1 LSFFKGE
8 KAEKIAEM
16 AESGNSQQNQ
26 QSGDRGKRRNTSGN
40 DGLSNYVFG
49 KVQPQAVPLE
59 EAVLGALML
68 DRDALPLVMD
78 ILRAESFYTEAHQ
91 LIYKAVIRLF
101 ERSNPVDLLTLTEEL
116 KKSGELEK
124 AGGGYYLV
132 ELTHRVASAANIEYH
147 ARIIAQKHIQRELI
161 NVSTATIRDAYEDT
175 TDVFTLLDE
184 AEKGLFSITQN
195 NLSRS
200 YESMGALSN
209 KVLKQIEAL
218 TGKEDGLTGVPSGF
232 TELDRLTS
240 GWQPSDLVIIAA
252 RPGMGKTSLV
262 LAICLNAAR
271 DFGKGVAMF
280 SLEMASTQ
288 LVQRLISMESEIAG
302 SKMRNGKL
310 EDYEWQQLQ
319 TTVERL
325 NAVPIFID
333 DTPAINIFE
342 LRAKC
347 RRLKQQHDIQ
357 LVIIDYLQLMTG
369 ATEGKGGNREQEI
382 ASISRALK
390 SLAKEISVP
399 VIALS
404 QLSRAVETRG
414 GSKRPQL
421 SDLRESGCLLGDTL
435 ITDAK
440 SGKRFKIRDLAEK
453 QDRTWFATHSLSGDL
468 KLSDMPISNVFYS
481 GRKPV
486 FEIKTQS
493 GRRITATANHPF
505 FKIHGWTRLDAL
517 RSGDKI
523 ALPRRVDIS
532 EPSNPISSEA
542 LILLAHLIGDGC
554 ILPKQPYHY
563 TSADDANIEAVVQA
577 AKHLLGIEARVV
589 PQENWKHAY
598 LPSPYHL
605 THGKKHPISNW
616 YESLGLSRVR
626 SYEKCLPDQLFECD
640 QTYIALFLRH
650 LWATDG
656 NISWKKSLG
665 SKPAAAIYYAT
676 TSPVLAEQVQH
687 LLLRLGIMSTL
698 RASTQKGYRAAYQVH
713 ISGSENQ
720 LAFLKTVGCHGERGN
735 IIPELLTALSA
746 IGPNPNTD
754 IIPKEAWKLA
764 VEPCKQMAGIG
775 WREVQAGLGVQYS
788 GSSIFK
794 RGISRDRMQ
803 RLHEV
808 LPFDPI
814 SRLAESD
821 IYWDEILSITPV
833 GEADVYDA
841 TIPATHNFVA
851 NDIIVHNSIEQD
863 ADMVAFIYRPEYYQI
878 LEDESGQ
885 SLKGIA
891 EFIIAKHRHGALE
904 TIKLKFTD
912 TFAKFTNL
920 DDPSFSGMNAPL
932 AGPFQPSVVTRA
944 SRMND
949 EDIPF

>member
-1 LSFFKGE
+1 
-8 KAEKIAEM
+8 M

-26 QSGDRGKRRNTSGN
+26 QSGERGKRRPTTGN

-49 KVQPQAVPLE
+49 KIQPQAVPLE

-68 DRDALPLVMD
+68 DREALPLVMD
-78 ILRAESFYTEAHQ
+78 ILRAESFYTEPNQ
-91 LIYKAVIRLF
+91 LIYQAIIRLF
-101 ERSNPVDLLTLTEEL
+101 ERSNPVDLLTVTEEL

-161 NVSTATIRDAYEDT
+161 SVSTNTIRDAYEDT

-200 YESMGALSN
+200 YESMGTLSSR
-209 KVLKQIEAL
+209 VLKQIEEL
-218 TGKEDGLTGVPSGF
+218 SGKEGGLTGVPSGF
-232 TELDRLTS
+232 TDLDRLTS

-262 LAICLNAAR
+262 LAVCLNAAR
-271 DFGKGVAMF
+271 DFNKGVALF

-319 TTVERL
+319 STVEKL
-325 NAVPIFID
+325 NSIPIFID

-357 LVIIDYLQLMTG
+357 LIIIDYLQLMTG

-390 SLAKEISVP
+390 SLAKEIKVP

-421 SDLRESGCLLGDTL
+421 SDLRESGCLTGDTL
-435 ITDAK
+435 ITDIK
-440 SGKRFKIRDLAEK
+440 TGKRFTIKDLAEQK
-453 QDRTWFATHSLSGDL
+453 EKVWFKTQSLTEDL
-468 KLSDMPISNVFYS
+468 ELVEMPISNVFFS

-486 FEIKTQS
+486 FEIKTRS
-493 GRRITATANHPF
+493 GRSIRATANHPF
-505 FKIHGWTRLDAL
+505 FKLHGWTRLDAL

-523 ALPRRVDIS
+523 ALPRSINITQA
-532 EPSNPISSEA
+532 SNPLSHDA
-542 LILLAHLIGDGC
+542 LVLLAHLIGDGC

-563 TSADDANIEAVVQA
+563 TSADDSNIEAVTTAAANLFGIAARIVVQ
-577 AKHLLGIEARVV
+577 
-589 PQENWKHAY
+589 QNWKHAY

-605 THGKKHPISNW
+605 THGKKHPITHW
-616 YESLGLSRVR
+616 YESLGLDRVR
-626 SYEKCLPDQLFECD
+626 AYDKRLPDQLFECD
-640 QTYIALFLRH
+640 ESHIAVFLKH

-656 NISWKKSLG
+656 NISWKKLVG
-665 SKPAAAIYYAT
+665 RKPAAAIYYAT
-676 TSPVLAEQVQH
+676 TSPVLATQVQH
-687 LLLRLGIMSTL
+687 LLLRLGIWTTL
-698 RASTQKGYRAAYQVH
+698 RTSTKKGYRPSYQVH

-720 LAFLKTVGCHGERGN
+720 SAFLNTVGCHGERGR
-735 IIPELLTALSA
+735 IIPELLMALTA
-746 IGPNPNTD
+746 IEPNPNTD
-754 IIPKEAWKLA
+754 IIPKEAWKLV
-764 VEPCKQMAGIG
+764 VEPCKNAAGLS
-775 WREVQAGLGVQYS
+775 WRDVQAGLDMQYC
-788 GSSIFK
+788 GSSLYK
-794 RGISRDRMQ
+794 SGISRARIE
-803 RLHEV
+803 RLCKI

-814 SRLAESD
+814 CRLSKSD
-821 IYWDEILSITPV
+821 IFWDDIVSITPA

-841 TIPATHNFVA
+841 TVPLTSNFVA

-912 TFAKFTNL
+912 TFAKFSNL
-920 DDPSFSGMNAPL
+920 DDPSFSSSDSPL
-932 AGPFQPSVVTRA
+932 SGPFQKSVVTRP